1 MLGCKAGIGLENRPQ
16 VKAGNSPAING
27 MNKIEFEEIGDDLKI
42 AFIAET
48 GKNDGRRCGIF
59 WLGGFMSDMTGTKA
73 EALADLARLNARSCL
88 RFDYSGH
95 GASGGIL
102 TEGTISDWLAQAVHM
117 FKRHT
122 RGPQIVVGSSM
133 GGWLAMLM
141 TKALGE
147 DANRMAGLVLIAPAG
162 DMTERL
168 MWDEFDPS
176 AREAILREGMWLRPS
191 AYGDPYPITRRLIED
206 GRKHLILHS
215 QLAVACPV
223 RILQGDVDPDVPPAH
238 AMRVFE
244 AIVGEDVAITLV
256 KDGDHRLST
265 ARDIG
270 LLKRVVLE
278 LAEGAD

>member
-16 VKAGNSPAING
+16 VKAGNSAAIKG
-27 MNKIEFEEIGDDLKI
+27 MNKIEFDEIGDDLKI
-42 AFIAET
+42 AFIAEA
-48 GKNDGRRCGIF
+48 GKDHGRRCGIF

-73 EALADLARLNARSCL
+73 EALADLARTTVRSCL

-122 RGPQIVVGSSM
+122 RGPQIVIGSSM

-147 DANRMAGLVLIAPAG
+147 DAKRMAGLVLIAPAG

-168 MWDEFDPS
+168 MWDEFDTS
-176 AREAILREGMWLRPS
+176 AREAILREGMWLKPS

-206 GRKHLILHS
+206 GRNHLVLDGA
-215 QLAVACPV
+215 LAVACPV
-223 RILQGDVDPDVPPAH
+223 RILQGDADPDVPPAH

-256 KDGDHRLST
+256 KGGDHRLST
-265 ARDIG
+265 KRDIR